1 MAHVWWVEVS
11 RLQKK
16 LSWCGVEEPRKVG
29 FSLSWRRENIPE
41 LELESWGSAG
51 RVETPD
57 FGKDV
62 DKEFY
67 MAYIANTFPMQCNAM
82 HWTWQTDCRR
92 YPDRESLLMLTFS
105 WILELESLRVWGEAV
120 YFPDGPTFNYLLSNK
135 LTKLGDAIAISKSE
149 TMNHSLTDPLTHL
162 ILKYHMVF
170 IWDLSCVV
178 PM

>member
-29 FSLSWRRENIPE
+29 FSLSWRRENIPD
-41 LELESWGSAG
+41 LELES
-51 RVETPD
+51 ETPD

-67 MAYIANTFPMQCNAM
+67 MAY
-82 HWTWQTDCRR
+82 
-92 YPDRESLLMLTFS
+92 
-105 WILELESLRVWGEAV
+105 
-120 YFPDGPTFNYLLSNK
+120 
-135 LTKLGDAIAISKSE
+135 
-149 TMNHSLTDPLTHL
+149 
-162 ILKYHMVF
+162 MVF